1 MGLHS
6 PVMRERREVTRYRF
20 GLVGRLHQAGEVAGT
35 NVVVQDIG
43 TLGCALEHAAGMRVG
58 KKCELYIDW
67 QGTLLG
73 FEARVVWKDA
83 EGRAG
88 LKFFSVDKD
97 TQKRLG
103 ELCAA
108 LRAQMSSAPQPKEAE
123 TGRSLPGSAT
133 TAPLAPPA
141 FPAAAAPS
149 PPPRPARKWERRRVP
164 RYISELRARVSNLA
178 TGATSSVTLVTLSV
192 LGGCLEGPQLP
203 EAGQKCELDTEWE
216 GKGLLIQGDVVWK
229 GREQAGVKFASLPE
243 AAEKLLREICAN
255 LRLQPMAPMPP
266 GPSSPATQ

>member
-6 PVMRERREVTRYRF
+6 PVMRERREVSRYRF
-20 GLVGRLHQAGEVAGT
+20 GLVGRLHQAGEGAGT
-35 NVVVQDIG
+35 NVVVRDIG
-43 TLGCALEHAAGMRVG
+43 TLGCALEHAEGMSVG
-58 KKCELYIDW
+58 KRCELYIDW

-73 FEARVVWKDA
+73 FEAQVVWKDA

-88 LKFFSVDKD
+88 LKFLSVDKD
-97 TQKRLG
+97 TQERLG

-108 LRAQMSSAPQPKEAE
+108 LRAQMSSARQLKEAE
-123 TGRSLPGSAT
+123 TGRFLPDSAT

-141 FPAAAAPS
+141 FPLAAAPS
-149 PPPRPARKWERRRVP
+149 PAPRLAPQRERRQVP
-164 RYISELRARVSNLA
+164 RYVSELRARVSNLA
-178 TGATSSVTLVTLSV
+178 TGATSSVALVTLSV

-216 GKGLLIQGDVVWK
+216 SKRLLIQGDVVWK

-243 AAEKLLREICAN
+243 AAEKLLRQICAS
-255 LRLQPMAPMPP
+255 LRLQPLAPLPP
-266 GPSSPATQ
+266 GPISPLR